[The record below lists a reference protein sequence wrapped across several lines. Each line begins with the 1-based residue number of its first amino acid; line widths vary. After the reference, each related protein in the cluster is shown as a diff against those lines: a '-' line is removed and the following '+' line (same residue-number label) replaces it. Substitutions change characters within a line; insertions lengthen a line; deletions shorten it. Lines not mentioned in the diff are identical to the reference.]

1 VVARRDSAVGEQ
13 DPDGAKKTTKAAGA
27 GRAKRSAGAA
37 GKAAG
42 AAASEMAATAK
53 KAAAVKR
60 AASAKKAAAAPSKK
74 VAAASR
80 KVAAPSGKA
89 SAMSKKAAAPSRKAA
104 ATSKKVAAP
113 KGAVAPKRAA
123 KKSTPVKVV
132 AKKTSVSSA
141 PAKATAPKQ
150 AAAPNKRVAAASKKA
165 AAPNTA
171 TKKSAPAKAV
181 TKKTSVSSVP
191 AKATAKKTAALS
203 APVKAT
209 ARTSTP
215 TSTSTPAKKSAP
227 AKKAVTA
234 AVTPAKATPDKA
246 APAKATP
253 AKTAPTK
260 ITPAKPPRNES
271 HTALVRRARR
281 INRELGEVY
290 PYAHPELDFENPF
303 QLVVATVL
311 SAQTT
316 DLRVN
321 QTTPAL
327 FGKYPTPEDLAAAN
341 PEEVEEILR
350 PTGFFRAKTKS
361 VIGLSKALR
370 DDFGGEVPGRL
381 EDLVKL
387 PGVGRKTAFVV
398 LGNAFGRPGITV
410 DTHFQRLVRRWQWTD
425 ATEPDKIEAAIGG
438 LFPKSEWTML
448 SHHVIFHG
456 RRICHA
462 RKPAC
467 GACPIA
473 PLCPAY
479 GEGETDP
486 EKAQKLLKYEKGGF
500 PGQRLNP
507 PQSYLDAGGI
517 PAPPLGA
524 TIPSASESSAS
535 ESSASAP
542 GASAPGAPAP
552 ASAAPAPRS
561 PAREAG

>member
-1 VVARRDSAVGEQ
+1 MKTPVSAAAKNA
-13 DPDGAKKTTKAAGA
+13 AKKPAKKAT
-27 GRAKRSAGAA
+27 
-37 GKAAG
+37 
-42 AAASEMAATAK
+42 ATAK
-53 KAAAVKR
+53 KAA
-60 AASAKKAAAAPSKK
+60 
-74 VAAASR
+74 
-80 KVAAPSGKA
+80 
-89 SAMSKKAAAPSRKAA
+89 
-104 ATSKKVAAP
+104 
-113 KGAVAPKRAA
+113 
-123 KKSTPVKVV
+123 
-132 AKKTSVSSA
+132 
-141 PAKATAPKQ
+141 PAKVTT
-150 AAAPNKRVAAASKKA
+150 KR
-165 AAPNTA
+165 
-171 TKKSAPAKAV
+171 
-181 TKKTSVSSVP
+181 
-191 AKATAKKTAALS
+191 ATAK
-203 APVKAT
+203 V
-209 ARTSTP
+209 
-215 TSTSTPAKKSAP
+215 AK
-227 AKKAVTA
+227 A
-234 AVTPAKATPDKA
+234 AVKTA
-246 APAKATP
+246 APAKAAKSAAP
-253 AKTAPTK
+253 AKTAKQAKATK
-260 ITPAKPPRNES
+260 ATKAAKTVPAAKPPRAES
-271 HTALVRRARR
+271 PTALVRRARR
-281 INRELGEVY
+281 INRELADVY

-303 QLVVATVL
+303 QLIVATVL

-327 FGKYPTPEDLAAAN
+327 FAKYPTPEDLAEAN

-350 PTGFFRAKTKS
+350 PTGFFRAKTRS

-425 ATEPDKIEAAIGG
+425 ETDPDKIEAAVGE

-486 EKAQKLLKYEKGGF
+486 EKARKLLKYEKGGF
-500 PGQRLNP
+500 PGQRLKP

-524 TIPSASESSAS
+524 
-535 ESSASAP
+535 
-542 GASAPGAPAP
+542 G
-552 ASAAPAPRS
+552 
-561 PAREAG
+561 